1 MGHWHNKCSQILT
14 SLVKI
19 QIDVT
24 LWFENDLCLVNNEN
38 MHGQHQQW
46 QKMWNNKK
54 MRMPTRNDKMTTNNN
69 GVSEKHVENL
79 GCAKTLDM
87 KLKKKKQL

>member
-1 MGHWHNKCSQILT
+1 
-14 SLVKI
+14 
-19 QIDVT
+19 
-24 LWFENDLCLVNNEN
+24 
-38 MHGQHQQW
+38 
-46 QKMWNNKK
+46 

-87 KLKKKKQL
+87 KFKKKNNYRGHQDVES

>member
-1 MGHWHNKCSQILT
+1 
-14 SLVKI
+14 
-19 QIDVT
+19 
-24 LWFENDLCLVNNEN
+24 
-38 MHGQHQQW
+38 
-46 QKMWNNKK
+46 